1 MPHSNQILLVEDNDD
16 DATLTEMAFA
26 EARVDNPIVRVRDG
40 VDALDFLFARGVYAG
55 RDIGDIPAVVLLDLK
70 LPRLGGLEV
79 LEAIRRDARTR
90 HLPVVILTSSAEDTD
105 RLAAY
110 DLHANSFV
118 RKPVVYER
126 FVEAARQLGLYWMIL
141 NLPAPRR
148 DG

>member
-1 MPHSNQILLVEDNDD
+1 MLDNLQILLVEDNDD

-26 EARVDNPIVRVRDG
+26 EARTGSALVRVRDG
-40 VDALDFLFARGVYAG
+40 VDALDFLFGRGSYAN
-55 RDIGDIPAVVLLDLK
+55 RDPNDLPAVVLLDLK

-79 LEAIRRDARTR
+79 LGEIRRDARTR

-110 DLHANSFV
+110 DLHVNSFV

-126 FVEAARQLGLYWMIL
+126 FVEAARQLGLYWTGL